1 MRKELSVNGLRLL
14 KVMAG
19 KYLSLKDGLCMRSF
33 VITVEMRGENGY
45 SC

>member
-19 KYLSLKDGLCMRSF
+19 KYLSLNDGLCMRNINTGNEEKF
-33 VITVEMRGENGY
+33 GY